1 MINDIRNKRK
11 IFYWTL
17 LISWMIFIA
26 IMSHKPA
33 NISDSYSMAIIFG
46 IDKLGLPLNLVF
58 GDLSNFIIRKSA
70 HFIEYMILSILV
82 TNVVNLYLNKKRSI
96 LITVIFVFLYAC
108 SDEFHQLFVQGR
120 QGSFRDVLIDTA
132 GGIAA
137 VIVKMLYNMFLKK
150 R

>member
-1 MINDIRNKRK
+1 MRNKRK

-58 GDLSNFIIRKSA
+58 GDLSNFIIR
-70 HFIEYMILSILV
+70 
-82 TNVVNLYLNKKRSI
+82 
-96 LITVIFVFLYAC
+96 
-108 SDEFHQLFVQGR
+108 
-120 QGSFRDVLIDTA
+120 DVLIDTA

>member
-1 MINDIRNKRK
+1 MRNKRK

-70 HFIEYMILSILV
+70 QCSEFIFKQ
-82 TNVVNLYLNKKRSI
+82 KKI
-96 LITVIFVFLYAC
+96 NIDNGDFCVFIC
-108 SDEFHQLFVQGR
+108 LF
-120 QGSFRDVLIDTA
+120 
-132 GGIAA
+132 
-137 VIVKMLYNMFLKK
+137 
-150 R
+150 